1 MNTKEALKL
10 LLEGKKIRNKK
21 WLPEKDVYIK
31 LDEEGNFLYG
41 NDHVRATFTFY
52 YYYDALWEEYI
63 ESEWVKFVEFNEVL
77 KHILNG
83 GKAQRLNQDNQ
94 LTTVFLNKDGYLMR
108 ETIIHNRTTID
119 LLNKEDLNAT
129 NWILI

>member
-1 MNTKEALKL
+1 MNNKQTSIKIAMEL
-10 LLEGKKIRNKK
+10 LLQRKKVRRVDWQPKR
-21 WLPEKDVYIK
+21 LYIK
-31 LDEEGNFLYG
+31 LDEDGNIVDESG
-41 NDHVRATFTFY
+41 QY
-52 YYYDALWEEYI
+52 YSITINMEDEWEEYI
-63 ESEWVKFVEFNEVL
+63 ETVEFSKVI